1 MIRRPPRSTRTDT
14 LFPYTTLFRSPIQAG
29 NWIVLVGDHEQLQ
42 PQHPESVV
50 EEVAKRLRISDA
62 EVARSDFERVF
73 ETAYGR
79 AAGHTLRRQYRMLPP
94 IGEIVS
100 KSFYDGRL
108 EHGRVT
114 PVIDPDALPPLLAK
128 PVDRKSTRLN
138 SS

>member
-1 MIRRPPRSTRTDT
+1 M
-14 LFPYTTLFRSPIQAG
+14 
-29 NWIVLVGDHEQLQ
+29 
-42 PQHPESVV
+42 
-50 EEVAKRLRISDA
+50 RISDA

-108 EHGRVT
+108 EPGRVT
-114 PVIDPDALPPLLAK
+114 PVIDTDALPPLLAK
-128 PVDRKSTRLN
+128 PGTGFDTAPPGEHIGST
-138 SS
+138 SCMEHVVQ

>member
-1 MIRRPPRSTRTDT
+1 M
-14 LFPYTTLFRSPIQAG
+14 
-29 NWIVLVGDHEQLQ
+29 
-42 PQHPESVV
+42 
-50 EEVAKRLRISDA
+50 RISDA

-114 PVIDPDALPPLLAK
+114 PVIDPYALPHLLAK
-128 PVDRKSTRLN
+128 PVPWIATAPQGVRRKQRGPNHRN
-138 SS
+138 SLSKAAEADAV